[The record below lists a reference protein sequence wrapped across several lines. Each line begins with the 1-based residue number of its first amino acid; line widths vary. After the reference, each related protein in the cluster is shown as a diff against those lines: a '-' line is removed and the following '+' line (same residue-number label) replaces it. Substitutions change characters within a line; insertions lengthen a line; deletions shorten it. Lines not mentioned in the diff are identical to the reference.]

1 MSAISYFDGCFVEEF
16 ALTNR
21 AFEYGDGL
29 FESIIGCG
37 RQIQFWENHYQ
48 RLLEGCKAL
57 SLELPD
63 NFDSEFLKQI
73 IVELAQKNHFQE
85 FFRIKINVWRQTGGL
100 YTPTTNKIHHLIR
113 LYAYTPKTE
122 HIKAKAIFFR
132 DVPLVYSVISPYKTL
147 NALQYVLA
155 GITAQKNQVQEAILL
170 SSEGYIAETIASNI
184 FWIKQDTIF
193 TPSLQ
198 CGGKKGIM
206 QEKIFEQAQKLAIS
220 LKIGEFSPQDLLSAE
235 VVFTS
240 NIAGIESIRQIENQN
255 FKTEHP
261 YLDIFRKLLISHSL

>member
-37 RQIQFWENHYQ
+37 RQIQFWESHYR
-48 RLLEGCKAL
+48 RLTAACRALHLEIP
-57 SLELPD
+57 E
-63 NFDSEFLKQI
+63 NFNETFLREI
-73 IVELAQKNHFQE
+73 IFDLAQQNGFTE
-85 FFRIKINVWRQTGGL
+85 FYRIKINVWRQTGGL

-113 LYAYTPKTE
+113 LYTYTPKTE
-122 HIKAKAIFFR
+122 YIKAKAIFFR
-132 DVPLVYSVISPYKTL
+132 DVPLVYSIISPYKTL
-147 NALQYVLA
+147 NALPYVLA
-155 GITAQKNQVQEAILL
+155 GISARKNQAQEAILF
-170 SSEGYIAETIASNI
+170 SSQGYVAETVASNI
-184 FWIKQDTIF
+184 FWIKQETIF

-220 LKIGEFSPQDLLSAE
+220 LKIGEFSPQDLLSAD

-261 YLDIFRKLLISHSL
+261 YLDIFRKLLIIHQL

>member
-1 MSAISYFDGCFVEEF
+1 MSVISYFDGCFVEEF

-29 FESIIGCG
+29 FESIIGYR

-48 RLLEGCKAL
+48 RLLQGCKAL

-63 NFDSEFLKQI
+63 NFSSEFLKKI
-73 IVELAQKNHFQE
+73 IVELAQRNHLQE
-85 FFRIKINVWRQTGGL
+85 FYRIKINVWRQTGGL
-100 YTPTTNKIHHLIR
+100 YTPTNSQIHYAIR
-113 LYAYTPKTE
+113 LYEYQPK
-122 HIKAKAIFFR
+122 IQKVKPKAIFFR
-132 DVPLVYSVISPYKTL
+132 DVPLVYSIISPYKTL
-147 NALQYVLA
+147 NALPYVLA
-155 GITAQKNQVQEAILL
+155 GISARKNQAQEAILF
-170 SSEGYIAETIASNI
+170 SSQGYVAETIASNI

-206 QEKIFEQAQKLAIS
+206 QEKIFEQAEKLAIS
-220 LKIGEFSPQDLLSAE
+220 LKIGEFSPQDLLSAD

-261 YLDIFRKLLISHSL
+261 YLEIFRKLLIIHQL